1 MGWGGNRYLRE
12 GATNLRGQEFES
24 LARSGRWSAVAK
36 PATRRTVAAQRA
48 EWTCGVR
55 LCVNCPARNRR
66 ARVFDQSRRK
76 FDLSQNDRPV
86 RRLSFLQREEEASM
100 LRRAI
105 GHKSRGSLQW
115 RVIVTQVREC
125 HWTEIDPA
133 VHPREGDH
141 PLEAMLH
148 WHDPAE
154 RLRTLR
160 CRRKSL
166 LDDSPSSG

>member
-1 MGWGGNRYLRE
+1 
-12 GATNLRGQEFES
+12 
-24 LARSGRWSAVAK
+24 
-36 PATRRTVAAQRA
+36 
-48 EWTCGVR
+48 
-55 LCVNCPARNRR
+55 
-66 ARVFDQSRRK
+66 
-76 FDLSQNDRPV
+76 
-86 RRLSFLQREEEASM
+86 M

-115 RVIVTQVREC
+115 RVIVTQVREY